1 LRRSRGTND
10 GSDPPNGLD
19 AALTPGWQ
27 ARPRFATAIRALALC
42 GPAAVSVAVVFLSTR
57 LVGPPG
63 GSRVSY
69 IAWWAGLSVAAT
81 AALLVAGRLSRK
93 LLPLAALMRL
103 SLVFPDSAPSRF
115 RTALRT
121 GTVATLEER
130 LAAARRGETE
140 RTPVA
145 AAQLLLEL
153 VAHLDDH
160 DPLTRG
166 HSERVRGYAQS
177 IGREL
182 GLDRREL
189 DLLNWAAL
197 LHDVGKLEV
206 PHEILAKPGKPTDEE
221 WEILRAHP
229 AFGAQLAAP
238 LREWLG
244 AWSAAIDQHHERW
257 DGTGYPDGLAADEIS
272 LAGRIVAV
280 ADVFDVITSPR
291 SYKRQSSVV
300 EARKEL
306 SRCAGTQFDPDVVR
320 AFLAISVRQSRLAAP
335 LAWVAHAGML
345 TRLPVTQAG
354 SLSAG
359 AAAAAAVA
367 VGVGAGAPVHA
378 QPASAKQTPAI
389 HVAAARPVAPKLAGQ
404 VSYRPPAE
412 LPDANRKTAHPRP
425 HRATP
430 PPPKETP
437 APPPHVAKAPAASP
451 TPAVASQPPVTQP
464 SAHRHSAESPTRPAA
479 AAAEPQPAI
488 APPKPLPDP
497 VGVPAAGP
505 PAAPALADTV
515 TTTVDDVT
523 AGVASAVEN
532 VTTLVTPPPP
542 AAPPAP
548 PAAPPEPA
556 PDPSTPPAEP
566 APPDPAPQE
575 PSPPPDSQGSGS
587 GGLLD
592 GVLSLLDG
600 LLGPR

>member
-1 LRRSRGTND
+1 
-10 GSDPPNGLD
+10 
-19 AALTPGWQ
+19 
-27 ARPRFATAIRALALC
+27 
-42 GPAAVSVAVVFLSTR
+42 
-57 LVGPPG
+57 
-63 GSRVSY
+63 
-69 IAWWAGLSVAAT
+69 
-81 AALLVAGRLSRK
+81 
-93 LLPLAALMRL
+93 MRL

-130 LAAARRGETE
+130 LAAARRGETD

-206 PHEILAKPGKPTDEE
+206 PHEILAKPGKPTEEE
-221 WEILRAHP
+221 WEVLRAHP
-229 AFGAQLAAP
+229 TFGAELAAP

-244 AWSAAIDQHHERW
+244 AWSGAIDQHHERW
-257 DGTGYPDGLAADEIS
+257 DGRGYPHGLAADEIS

-280 ADVFDVITSPR
+280 ADVFDVITSAR

-367 VGVGAGAPVHA
+367 VGVGVGVGAGTQVRPRQAVTKPPVVVQQAPARHGAPTALRFASGQEPPARHRTANRKASRPKAYRASRTAPRKPTAPPEAPAAVA
-378 QPASAKQTPAI
+378 PPASPNPSTAAPSVKPPSAPRSASADP
-389 HVAAARPVAPKLAGQ
+389 HPVPAAAPAAPKPPPVDPPVAPAKP
-404 VSYRPPAE
+404 PPA
-412 LPDANRKTAHPRP
+412 
-425 HRATP
+425 
-430 PPPKETP
+430 
-437 APPPHVAKAPAASP
+437 
-451 TPAVASQPPVTQP
+451 
-464 SAHRHSAESPTRPAA
+464 
-479 AAAEPQPAI
+479 
-488 APPKPLPDP
+488 
-497 VGVPAAGP
+497 VPALVGAVTS
-505 PAAPALADTV
+505 TV
-515 TTTVDDVT
+515 GDATE
-523 AGVASAVEN
+523 GVASVVQD
-532 VTTLVTPPPP
+532 VTTLVTPPPASPPSPTAPPSPP
-542 AAPPAP
+542 AVPPPTPPAP
-548 PAAPPEPA
+548 PAPTPPPPPPA
-556 PDPSTPPAEP
+556 TPPAE
-566 APPDPAPQE
+566 
-575 PSPPPDSQGSGS
+575 SPPSGSQGPGSGS
-587 GGLLD
+587 GGLL
-592 GVLSLLDG
+592 GGLLSLLDG
-600 LLGPR
+600 LLPPS